1 MKKANIEIE
10 YNEKGFPI
18 IERFGTPN
26 LSFNLENPNELHIE
40 GNQDGLLLLAKALLG
55 MAEYENSDDGFHIHL
70 DDLYKINNADKT
82 FTISK
87 SK

>member
-1 MKKANIEIE
+1 MKKANIGIE
-10 YNEKGFPI
+10 YNENGLPI
-18 IERFGTPN
+18 IERLGKPN
-26 LSFNLENPNELHIE
+26 LSFKLVSPNELHIE

-55 MAEYENSDDGFHIHL
+55 MAEYENSDGYHVHL

>member
-1 MKKANIEIE
+1 MKKANIGIE
-10 YNEKGFPI
+10 YNENGLPI
-18 IERFGTPN
+18 IERLGKPN
-26 LSFNLENPNELHIE
+26 LSFKLVSPNELHIV

-55 MAEYENSDDGFHIHL
+55 MAEYENSDGYHVHL
-70 DDLYKINNADKT
+70 DDLYKINNTDKT

>member
-10 YNEKGFPI
+10 YNEMGFPI
-18 IERFGTPN
+18 IEKLGKPK
-26 LSFNLENPNELHIE
+26 LSFSLENPNELHIE

-55 MAEYENSDDGFHIHL
+55 MAEYVNSDGYHIHL

-87 SK
+87 SE

>member
-1 MKKANIEIE
+1 MKKANIGIE
-10 YNEKGFPI
+10 YNENGLPI
-18 IERFGTPN
+18 IERLGKPN
-26 LSFNLENPNELHIE
+26 LSFKLVSPNELHIE

-55 MAEYENSDDGFHIHL
+55 MAEYENSDGYHVHL

-87 SK
+87 NK

>member
-18 IERFGTPN
+18 IERLGKPN
-26 LSFNLENPNELHIE
+26 LSFNLGNPNELHIE

-55 MAEYENSDDGFHIHL
+55 MAEYENSDGYHIHF

-82 FTISK
+82 FIISK